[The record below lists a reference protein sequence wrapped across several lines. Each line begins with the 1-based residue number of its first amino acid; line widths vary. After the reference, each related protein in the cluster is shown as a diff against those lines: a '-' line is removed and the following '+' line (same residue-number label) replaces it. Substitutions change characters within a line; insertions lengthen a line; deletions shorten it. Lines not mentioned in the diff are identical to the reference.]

1 MMPTL
6 RALIVQATG
15 MAEKLDA
22 VALAI
27 TLFAAVLGLL
37 ETASSDMKKVVPG
50 FVPGLTNSIAKVMA
64 LTPLPFVPA
73 GPAGPVAPVA
83 PAGPVAPVGPRGIV
97 KLRTAAELVP
107 EFVNADV
114 PDAPVVVVPTLT
126 VEEEPARARTARF
139 PPLPETFV
147 AGSTAAFVT
156 SAM

>member
-1 MMPTL
+1 
-6 RALIVQATG
+6 

-27 TLFAAVLGLL
+27 ALFALVLGLL
-37 ETASSDMKKVVPG
+37 EAESGDMKNVVLA

-73 GPAGPVAPVA
+73 GPAGPVAPVP
-83 PAGPVAPVGPRGIV
+83 PAGPVAPAGPCGIV

-107 EFVNADV
+107 EFVTTADV

-126 VEEEPARARTARF
+126 VDEEPARARTAQI
-139 PPLPETFV
+139 PPLPDTFV
-147 AGSTAAFVT
+147 AGSTAVFVT
-156 SAM
+156 SAMKLVPLSNTASPMV